1 MKKIRTPVA
10 ERTWKEKLDVTI
22 LEQLWKIRTRRPGTR
37 HIDEVLEL
45 FVCWCFF
52 NLSGIISFV
61 DWVGACVSVQGG
73 SGVGREST
81 CQFLEWFWWF
91 FRCKFPVCNF
101 SLTVRVLKRLSP
113 DSFYHLFS
121 GRFQW
126 QGTSKNCMILML
138 NTKEN
143 STHIEEIENK
153 LPRYPPRLVILMC
166 FVAHQQEMPV
176 VFQWFRPHHEK
187 KKRFLRAKTN
197 PRPNLLILASIL
209 TCSQTVDFAPSQKE
223 HDQILRKEPI
233 ERCTRHECHLAVL
246 LFGWK
251 CSAQTKRLQGWNF
264 RFPWCPQQELRT
276 RFQTTFRTYF
286 RTCVSKQL
294 WELWGNSRFKHGTK
308 NKSSR
313 KTTSSAWRSVG
324 FLPSSQHIA
333 TLFDVPGEVLRVK
346 SDASRTKVHIY
357 PIASVAV
364 AVSRDAWMSL
374 RFKQSKLDIS
384 FQVTVCSQSFEA
396 EIVSC
401 SSTVSM
407 TTSTASD
414 TASSDDETSAQSNMR
429 YPFLETAYH
438 YNIDGFLVMY
448 MCHRCKTALSQSCH
462 FVVFVNAVALAFT
475 DRFINYCDGNLA
487 LERDQQAACSRRRHH
502 MCWPMPQENWDACYW
517 QESCGSAR
525 RASADARLVTCL
537 RACTVRVSSQTVVC
551 RMTCFPDTSI
561 RFSHFT
567 VRRKT

>member
-251 CSAQTKRLQGWNF
+251 CSAQTKRLQGGTF
-264 RFPWCPQQELRT
+264 VFP
-276 RFQTTFRTYF
+276 
-286 RTCVSKQL
+286 
-294 WELWGNSRFKHGTK
+294 
-308 NKSSR
+308 
-313 KTTSSAWRSVG
+313 
-324 FLPSSQHIA
+324 
-333 TLFDVPGEVLRVK
+333 DVPSKNFGHVSRQLFERIFGHVSPSNCGNCEETRGSNTGQKISHLEKRPALHDEVLG
-346 SDASRTKVHIY
+346 
-357 PIASVAV
+357 
-364 AVSRDAWMSL
+364 
-374 RFKQSKLDIS
+374 S
-384 FQVTVCSQSFEA
+384 FQVP
-396 EIVSC
+396 
-401 SSTVSM
+401 STLQRCLM
-407 TTSTASD
+407 
-414 TASSDDETSAQSNMR
+414 
-429 YPFLETAYH
+429 FLEK
-438 YNIDGFLVMY
+438 
-448 MCHRCKTALSQSCH
+448 CC
-462 FVVFVNAVALAFT
+462 
-475 DRFINYCDGNLA
+475 
-487 LERDQQAACSRRRHH
+487 
-502 MCWPMPQENWDACYW
+502 
-517 QESCGSAR
+517 
-525 RASADARLVTCL
+525 
-537 RACTVRVSSQTVVC
+537 VSSLMQVAQ
-551 RMTCFPDTSI
+551 RSTSI
-561 RFSHFT
+561 PLPLLR
-567 VRRKT
+567 